1 MDFYTGKPDRPIE
14 HYGVVSHIFQTQ
26 YGVGF
31 IKSWESLF
39 KGESVVEQQ
48 SDMEALQTIAQLVL
62 EGQPNANVIYE
73 MRISI
78 AYVPVSEGS
87 AIVAMIYASCG
98 RYKKD

>member
-1 MDFYTGKPDRPIE
+1 MDFYTGKPDRSIE
-14 HYGVVSHIFQTQ
+14 HYGVVSHTFQTQ

-31 IKSWESLF
+31 IKAWESLF

-62 EGQPNANVIYE
+62 DGNQDANVVYD
-73 MRISI
+73 MRIST

-87 AIVAMIYASCG
+87 AIVTTIYASCG
-98 RYKKD
+98 RYKD